1 MSDEVYFDTGSM
13 RQAAVEA
20 ETAGTN
26 FVKDY
31 DELKTILDNTPL
43 TGPVMDTFKKALNEK
58 EKFVNE
64 VRGQLGKFTEGM
76 EDYAA
81 RGDKLIDN
89 IQNNTL

>member
-1 MSDEVYFDTGSM
+1 MADEVYFDTNSM

-20 ETAGTN
+20 ETTGTN

-43 TGPVMDTFKKALNEK
+43 TGPVMETFKRALQEK
-58 EKFVNE
+58 ESFVNE

-76 EDYAA
+76 EDFAQE
-81 RGDKLIDN
+81 GDKLIDR
-89 IQNNTL
+89 IQNNAL